1 MAQAKKDGKKERRPQ
16 AQKRAIQAEERTLRN
31 RIFKSRVR
39 TALRQLRDAVKEGG
53 QEAIQAQLSVV
64 YSLAD
69 KGAKRGIY
77 KTNKAARMKSRISQE
92 LVRAAS

>member
-16 AQKRAIQAEERTLRN
+16 AQKRAIQSEERAMRN

-39 TALRQLRDAVKEGG
+39 TALRQLRDAVTAGA
-53 QEAIQAQLSVV
+53 QETIQAQLSLV

-69 KGAKRGIY
+69 KGAKRGVF
-77 KTNKAARMKSRISQE
+77 KSNKAARMKSRISQE
-92 LVRAAS
+92 LVRAAG

>member
-31 RIFKSRVR
+31 RVFKSRVR
-39 TALRQLRDAVKEGG
+39 TALRQLRDAVKEGA

-69 KGAKRGIY
+69 KGTKRGIY
-77 KTNKAARMKSRISQE
+77 KANKAARMKSRISQE